1 MNPLGN
7 NSNNGLSPQIRQQI
21 QQVKQMRNMFGGNF
35 KTMAQQNPMVNQ
47 VMQMCNGKNPEQVF
61 MNMCQQRGL
70 DPQAILNELQN

>member
-7 NSNNGLSPQIRQQI
+7 YTNNGLSPQIRQQI

-35 KTMAQQNPMVNQ
+35 QMMAQQNPMVNQ

-61 MNMCQQRGL
+61 MNMCQQRGF

>member
-35 KTMAQQNPMVNQ
+35 QTMAQQNPMVNQ

-61 MNMCQQRGL
+61 MNMCQQRGF